1 MWVILILLLLFT
13 LIISWFLWG
22 RIALCI
28 DTYKGRYYLS
38 FGGLLS
44 MAPVERDGQIF
55 MAVKVPFYRF
65 YLDPT
70 ETINSTRKQ
79 DQSEQSIRQKDQ
91 KARGRTLGVKFYLQ
105 LALEAL
111 KTFTVKTVKM
121 DIDTGDFAFNA
132 KLIPV
137 MIALSRGP
145 AELNIN
151 YMGRNHLWIEIENQL
166 VRFIPLIFRL
176 LQKKYF

>member
-13 LIISWFLWG
+13 VIISWFLWG
-22 RIALCI
+22 RIELCI
-28 DTYKGRYYLS
+28 DTYKGRFYLS
-38 FGGLLS
+38 FGGLLN

-65 YLDPT
+65 YVDPT
-70 ETINSTRKQ
+70 KSIRSTRKQ
-79 DQSEQSIRQKDQ
+79 GQPEQSIRKKDQ
-91 KARGRTLGVKFYLQ
+91 KASGRTLGVRFYLQ
-105 LALEAL
+105 LVLDAL
-111 KTFTVKTVKM
+111 KTFTVKIVKM

-145 AELNIN
+145 AEVNIN
-151 YMGRNHLWIEIENQL
+151 YIGRNHLWIEIENQM
-166 VRFIPLIFRL
+166 VRFVPLIFRFIR
-176 LQKKYF
+176 KKYF